1 MESPNTN
8 MKHTIG
14 SNDAQILISDEE
26 PQNFLH
32 VRLQSYF
39 GQMFCDSN
47 KLIMSVSLPCPI
59 YVHFT
64 PNAVTNDSDHSMQ
77 FRRFCYYRILNNILQ
92 TIMMHNTLSFPRQRA
107 DFFRVAHR
115 SN

>member
-32 VRLQSYF
+32 VRLQRYF
-39 GQMFCDSN
+39 GQMFCGSS
-47 KLIMSVSLPCPI
+47 KLINLHLLVRRVLFMSTLQP
-59 YVHFT
+59 
-64 PNAVTNDSDHSMQ
+64 MQ
-77 FRRFCYYRILNNILQ
+77 
-92 TIMMHNTLSFPRQRA
+92 
-107 DFFRVAHR
+107 
-115 SN
+115 